1 MKKFL
6 ILLVLSILSISVT
19 QAQKFGYTDMEF
31 ITSKMPE
38 YQQAQTEMKKF
49 SEKWAKEIQEKYAEI
64 DRMQRAYMAE
74 EVLLTDD
81 LKRKRQSE
89 IKEKELEARE
99 YNSKIFGMEGLLFQK
114 KKEIMKPVLEK
125 VQRAVTKVCSQRR
138 LDFMFDKSSDV
149 GLLYTNPRHDYSDY
163 IMEELGIDL
172 KSSKAAAKDKAGK
185 EDEIDQEEKAAPAT
199 PAKSAK
205 SKSSPKQKSTTSKLK

>member
-1 MKKFL
+1 M
-6 ILLVLSILSISVT
+6 
-19 QAQKFGYTDMEF
+19 AQKFGYTDMEY

-49 SEKWAKEIQEKYAEI
+49 SEKWAKEIQDKFAEVS
-64 DRMQRAYMAE
+64 RMQRAYMAE

-114 KKEIMKPVLEK
+114 
-125 VQRAVTKVCSQRR
+125 RR
-138 LDFMFDKSSDV
+138 S
-149 GLLYTNPRHDYSDY
+149 
-163 IMEELGIDL
+163 
-172 KSSKAAAKDKAGK
+172 
-185 EDEIDQEEKAAPAT
+185 
-199 PAKSAK
+199 
-205 SKSSPKQKSTTSKLK
+205 

>member
-1 MKKFL
+1 MKKII
-6 ILLVLSILSISVT
+6 ILLVLSFISVEKGM
-19 QAQKFGYTDMEF
+19 AQKFGYTDMEY

-38 YQQAQTEMKKF
+38 YQTAQTEMKKF
-49 SEKWAKEIQEKYAEI
+49 SEKWAKEISDKFAEVG
-64 DRMQRAYMAE
+64 RMQRAFMAE

-114 KKEIMKPVLEK
+114 KKELMKPVMEK
-125 VQRAVTKVCSQRR
+125 VQRAVSKICVQKR

-149 GLLYTNPRHDYSDY
+149 GMIYSNPKHDYSDY
-163 IMEELGIDL
+163 IMEELGIDGQGA
-172 KSSKAAAKDKAGK
+172 KAPAKEEPKEKPAAAPK
-185 EDEIDQEEKAAPAT
+185 E
-199 PAKSAK
+199 
-205 SKSSPKQKSTTSKLK
+205 SSPKQKSTNSKLK

>member
-1 MKKFL
+1 M
-6 ILLVLSILSISVT
+6 
-19 QAQKFGYTDMEF
+19 AQKFGYTDMEY

-49 SEKWAKEIQEKYAEI
+49 SEKWAKEIQDKFAEVN
-64 DRMQRAYMAE
+64 RMQRAYMAE

-81 LKRKRQSE
+81 LKRKRQAE

-114 KKEIMKPVLEK
+114 KKELMKPVMEK
-125 VQRAVTKVCSQRR
+125 VQRAVSKICMQKR

-149 GLLYTNPRHDYSDY
+149 GMIYSNPKHDYSDY
-163 IMEELGIDL
+163 IMEELGID
-172 KSSKAAAKDKAGK
+172 A
-185 EDEIDQEEKAAPAT
+185 Q
-199 PAKSAK
+199 PAKGIAK
-205 SKSSPKQKSTTSKLK
+205 EKTVKEESTVAPKESSPKQKSTTNKLK